1 MLLLILIFVIFL
13 TLLLFTPKV
22 SKQNERLHELKIEAQ
37 EFSGLNPELFKD
49 FLNNMTLFEESL
61 EFPDLSSKYLYQAI
75 DALERMALYTTS
87 SSVSAVETVH
97 EIVKEIGMEAELMIL
112 ESAMNK
118 GLSFRPTYLNN
129 MDDFYIE

>member
-13 TLLLFTPKV
+13 TLLLFTPRV
-22 SKQNERLHELKIEAQ
+22 SKVNERLHDLKIEAQ
-37 EFSGLNPELFKD
+37 EYSGLNPELFKE
-49 FLNNMTLFEESL
+49 FLNNMTMFEESL

-87 SSVSAVETVH
+87 SSVDAASTVH

-112 ESAMNK
+112 ESAMGR
-118 GLSFRPTYLNN
+118 GLTFRPTYLNN
-129 MDDFYIE
+129 MDDFYTE